1 MKRNIRYIV
10 VHCTAT
16 PQNQTVKTFLS
27 EWGKGK
33 KHEYPPFHYIIEK
46 DGEAKQVLHEAIIAS
61 GDFAHNSESVHV
73 AYIGG
78 TDKEGKPTDNRTEK
92 QKDMLFGKLA
102 ELSDRYPH
110 AEIVGKKDLCGV
122 SDPDPSPCF
131 DVKRWMENYLPDL
144 SERPYFETYE
154 FEEEAA

>member
-16 PQNQTVKTFLS
+16 PQNLTVKTFLS
-27 EWGKGK
+27 EWGKEK

-46 DGEAKQVLHEAIIAS
+46 DGEAKQVLHEALIAS
-61 GDFAHNSESVHV
+61 GDLAHNSESIHI
-73 AYIGG
+73 AYMGG
-78 TDKEGKPTDNRTEK
+78 IDKEGKPKDNRTEK

-102 ELSDRYPH
+102 ELTDRYPH
-110 AEIVGKKDLCGV
+110 AEIVGCGEIKGG
-122 SDPDPSPCF
+122 SDPF